1 MSDMTRIE
9 DKLEKIEG
17 HIGTQAVT
25 LERLTVSVEEHVRRT
40 NLLESKVEPLEK
52 HVSMMNGA
60 LRLISILGVV
70 AAIAEA
76 IVIATG
82 HGTK

>member
-60 LRLISILGVV
+60 LRLISVLGVV

-76 IVIATG
+76 IVIMTG
-82 HGTK
+82 HGAK